1 MYVNDNIKNVYFFY
15 IMYIYIIKP
24 ELPVK
29 IKRIRE
35 NKFTEKRNPY
45 KKYQNAKW
53 KWTDIF
59 NEIENSSIS
68 IRNISKKY
76 NINYNTLKQKHLYHK
91 NNKIKNINDENRGG
105 NKRKISKEQ
114 DKELYRYIKE
124 NYIDTEEI
132 LNNNIIKEI
141 IKEKFKDDDIDVSKW
156 WISNFKKRWYLSTQ
170 KVKPSKIAVNIPS
183 KDEQQIFLDK
193 CNEYKNKIKTKFFSI
208 MTKQIII
215 L

>member
-1 MYVNDNIKNVYFFY
+1 M
-15 IMYIYIIKP
+15 KP
-24 ELPVK
+24 KLPLK

-59 NEIENSSIS
+59 NEIENSLTTMKS
-68 IRNISKKY
+68 ISKKY
-76 NINYNTLKQKHLYHK
+76 NINYNTLKQKYSYYK
-91 NNKIKNINDENRGG
+91 NNKITNINNENRGG
-105 NKRKISKEQ
+105 NKRKINEDQEKEI
-114 DKELYRYIKE
+114 YRYIKE

-132 LNNNIIKEI
+132 LNNNIVKEI
-141 IKEKFKDDDIDVSKW
+141 IKEKFKDDKIDVSNW

-170 KVKPSKIAVNIPS
+170 KVKQSKIAVNLPTE
-183 KDEQQIFLDK
+183 DEQDFFLNE
-193 CNEYKNKIKTKFFSI
+193 CNEFKKKVKTKFFSTT
-208 MTKQIII
+208 TKQIIM